1 MFILYVLVLFIA
13 SNGLGKLILK
23 EDNKLYPLRSLI
35 GFTIL
40 LSILQIGYYPLEQRF
55 LSSNIAMIYTS
66 IIICISFIIGLIK
79 IDKSDF
85 SFLKHYEFYVIII
98 LIFIIIK
105 VLPYNEAGDDVF
117 YMPFIKDNAYINN
130 LNTMNPRTGE
140 IGKVSNIYW
149 YQGYYLL
156 NSFIYR
162 IQNTLFNN
170 SANILISFRTTM
182 SLLFSIF
189 ASYILTYIRKTNK
202 NKINKYVFL
211 LIQILSILLVGS
223 QEWSHI
229 YWGSFVLFTVFI
241 PLFLL
246 EFNEYLRDKSLTNK
260 VLLLFSCLAS
270 ISLASSALYL
280 YGIIIFGFLLY
291 ESLIKKAKIEDY
303 YFIVLPLMHY
313 ATLILNLKKAFWIII
328 LGFIIIYFLKKYI
341 NKIYNKIGF
350 YLLLTVPLTFI
361 CVNLFYLKNFNWD
374 LYRLGYAILFFN
386 IVISI
391 YLIYIFIRKKQI
403 DPLLFVFVTTVL
415 VFFNPLTSATISKY
429 LTTTSVYYRIFYIT
443 KNPLIISLIFITIY
457 NYIKDKKAFRIIF
470 ISLISLLIINYSKNL
485 VKFTLLA
492 PSYCQRYNYLY
503 RETYDNIELE
513 KYLYELKEG
522 KILSIY
528 FAPRIANTKLKSF
541 VYRYPNDTKLKD
553 DFWLNVL
560 YYDNNNVVEFIKE
573 IKQNQFNYIII
584 YNNENIKNKF
594 DLKIIF
600 ENDTYVMYEV

>member
-1 MFILYVLVLFIA
+1 
-13 SNGLGKLILK
+13 
-23 EDNKLYPLRSLI
+23 
-35 GFTIL
+35 
-40 LSILQIGYYPLEQRF
+40 
-55 LSSNIAMIYTS
+55 
-66 IIICISFIIGLIK
+66 
-79 IDKSDF
+79 
-85 SFLKHYEFYVIII
+85 
-98 LIFIIIK
+98 
-105 VLPYNEAGDDVF
+105 
-117 YMPFIKDNAYINN
+117 
-130 LNTMNPRTGE
+130 
-140 IGKVSNIYW
+140 
-149 YQGYYLL
+149 
-156 NSFIYR
+156 
-162 IQNTLFNN
+162 
-170 SANILISFRTTM
+170 M

-313 ATLILNLKKAFWIII
+313 ATLILNLKKVFWIII

-361 CVNLFYLKNFNWD
+361 CVNLFYLKNYNWD

-386 IVISI
+386 IVISA
-391 YLIYIFIRKKQI
+391 YLISIFIRKKQI

-415 VFFNPLTSATISKY
+415 VFFNPITSATISKY

-470 ISLISLLIINYSKNL
+470 ISLIPLLIINYAKNL